1 MHFVMHFV
9 KAAVSGMAGLL
20 AGLALGYT
28 LWGQQT
34 AALTEALANVNGELT
49 TTKGWLL
56 DEIEWSDERQG
67 HASAA
72 LTKALADLAHAR
84 AELARTKQD
93 VGNHG
98 TLRPL
103 NATELKEVVRHTS
116 DTR

>member
-1 MHFVMHFV
+1 MHFV

-20 AGLALGYT
+20 AGLALGYV

-34 AALTEALANVNGELT
+34 AALTEALANANGELV

-67 HASAA
+67 HASAT
-72 LTKALADLAHAR
+72 LTKALADLAQAR

-93 VGNHG
+93 VGSHG

-103 NATELKEVVRHTS
+103 HATELKEAVRHTS
-116 DTR
+116 DSR

>member
-1 MHFVMHFV
+1 MHFV

-20 AGLALGYT
+20 AGLALGYA

-34 AALTEALANVNGELT
+34 AALTEALANANGELA

-67 HASAA
+67 HASAG

-93 VGNHG
+93 VGSHG

>member
-1 MHFVMHFV
+1 MRFV

-20 AGLALGYT
+20 TGLALGYA
-28 LWGQQT
+28 LWGQPT
-34 AALTEALANVNGELT
+34 AALTEALERTSGELA

-67 HASAA
+67 QASAT
-72 LTKALADLAHAR
+72 LTKALADLAQAR
-84 AELARTKQD
+84 AELGRTKQD
-93 VGNHG
+93 VGSYG

-103 NATELKEVVRHTS
+103 HATELKEAVRHTS

>member
-1 MHFVMHFV
+1 MYFV

-20 AGLALGYT
+20 AGLALGFA

-34 AALTEALANVNGELT
+34 AALTEALEKTNGELA

-56 DEIEWSDERQG
+56 DEIDWSDERQG
-67 HASAA
+67 HASAT
-72 LTKALADLAHAR
+72 LTKALADLAQAR

-93 VGNHG
+93 VGSHG
-98 TLRPL
+98 TVRPL
-103 NATELKEVVRHTS
+103 HAPELRDAVRHTS

>member
-1 MHFVMHFV
+1 MHFV

-20 AGLALGYT
+20 AGLALGYV

-34 AALTEALANVNGELT
+34 AALTEALANANGELV

-67 HASAA
+67 HASAT
-72 LTKALADLAHAR
+72 LTKALADLAQAR

-93 VGNHG
+93 VGSHG

-103 NATELKEVVRHTS
+103 HATELKEAVRHTS